1 MDQPPSLS
9 TDEESGSSTSSC
21 DEDGGLPQNSN
32 LSSGRNSPAKRA
44 NSAAGTTNSN
54 GMKNLKKYM
63 KIQISLL
70 ALRLDSHTLMSHI
83 TYIFLLDMKSSIKV
97 ETIGQSSAPSTSNS
111 VTNIESTASVKGEV
125 KNEIKVEE
133 KEEHINNATS
143 ANSVVVVKSIVPNQ
157 TTVRPI
163 GLSSAPNASVKEE
176 EYDSSATVSFAS
188 FYTLTILFNR
198 SLENYYLNIIDVVV
212 LSTKFSAF
220 SR

>member
-1 MDQPPSLS
+1 
-9 TDEESGSSTSSC
+9 
-21 DEDGGLPQNSN
+21 
-32 LSSGRNSPAKRA
+32 
-44 NSAAGTTNSN
+44 
-54 GMKNLKKYM
+54 
-63 KIQISLL
+63 
-70 ALRLDSHTLMSHI
+70 MSHI

-198 SLENYYLNIIDVVV
+198 LLLKYN
-212 LSTKFSAF
+212 
-220 SR
+220 